1 MSMHAGV
8 EYLRRHRRMSI
19 CVHNGPVKTV
29 LTAAAEPEAAAC
41 CTPLTRQ
48 VLGAEEAVRFAR
60 LLKAVAEPTRLRLV
74 SLIAAQDNK
83 EACVCD
89 LTEPFGLGQPTISH
103 HLKILVDAGILHREK
118 RGVWAYYS
126 IIPGALE
133 RVAAVLTPR

>member
-1 MSMHAGV
+1 MPAGV
-8 EYLRRHRRMSI
+8 EYPRIYRRMSI
-19 CVHNGPVKTV
+19 DVDNGGMN
-29 LTAAAEPEAAAC
+29 TAQTASAPATDAC
-41 CTPLTRQ
+41 CAPLTS
-48 VLGAEEAVRFAR
+48 EALSVEDAQRFAQ

-74 SLIAAQDNK
+74 SLIAAQENK

-89 LTEPFGLGQPTISH
+89 LTEPVGLGQPTVSH

-133 RVAAVLTPR
+133 RAAAVLSPR